1 MEMAFVFLYCKIFE
15 IIDISRP
22 SILTYFL
29 KALDII
35 GLNFNDRLKYQSE
48 IIDAWPEVASKI
60 PF

>member
-48 IIDAWPEVASKI
+48 IIDA
-60 PF
+60 